1 MRYTQSVHN
10 PKEREKW
17 EEGRKEGRETE
28 DEAGTSLT
36 TAREYGKWRG
46 RRGKETTRQ

>member
-1 MRYTQSVHN
+1 MYTTQ
-10 PKEREKW
+10 KRERN
-17 EEGRKEGRETE
+17 GRKEGRETE
-28 DEAGTSLT
+28 GEAGTSLT